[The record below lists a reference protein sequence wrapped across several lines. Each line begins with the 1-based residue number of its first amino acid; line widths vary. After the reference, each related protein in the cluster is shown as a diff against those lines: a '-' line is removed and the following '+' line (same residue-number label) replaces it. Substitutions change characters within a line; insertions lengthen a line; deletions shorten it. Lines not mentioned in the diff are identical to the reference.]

1 MSEQINPNNPK
12 LDEIAQEDYNTK
24 RMPGETDEQLIQRL
38 HNIIDQRAQAPKQPD
53 ENKEKYPP
61 LRHMS
66 LDELNEYIDKGALY
80 DTVWDFFEG
89 KKSVSK
95 KAVLELIDKAP
106 AVDLINRQQTERDS
120 MLEDLQFRTNQVI
133 EQQAKI
139 EKLKSEISILKASNQ
154 NLQDLYQKEKAKV
167 EKAKQKLIE
176 VFKKTQNAIDI
187 ASGAKMDG
195 KEAQH
200 G

>member
-1 MSEQINPNNPK
+1 MSEQINQNNPK
-12 LDEIAQEDYNTK
+12 LDEIAQADYNTT

-38 HNIIDQRAQAPKQPD
+38 HNIIDQREQTPKQPD
-53 ENKEKYPP
+53 ECP
-61 LRHMS
+61 
-66 LDELNEYIDKGALY
+66 DEYIDKGALY

-106 AVDLINRQQTERDS
+106 AVPIQEENQQ
-120 MLEDLQFRTNQVI
+120 
-133 EQQAKI
+133 
-139 EKLKSEISILKASNQ
+139 LKSELKILKDANQ

-176 VFKKTQNAIDI
+176 ILKSLKTVKVEAYKEFAERLKERAKANEWNGTICGLDIDNLLKELG
-187 ASGAKMDG
+187 GAENG
-195 KEAQH
+195 
-200 G
+200 